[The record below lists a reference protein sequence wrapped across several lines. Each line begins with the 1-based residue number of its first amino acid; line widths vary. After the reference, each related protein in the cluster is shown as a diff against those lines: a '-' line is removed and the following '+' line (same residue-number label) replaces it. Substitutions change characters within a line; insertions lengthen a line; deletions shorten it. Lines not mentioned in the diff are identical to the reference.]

1 MQLLRFVQQI
11 LRRRFNASKKLL
23 CALISRKCLVSVKL
37 TLIWSVLYHLKRLH
51 IWIFAPKVFWWFS
64 FNSSKENLKWNQF
77 WNILSISPLEI
88 VATYNC
94 YSYCIVHHFY
104 HATFHILRDDT
115 CRKGT
120 CLPIFSFP
128 ERRKCDKKSSK
139 E

>member
-23 CALISRKCLVSVKL
+23 CALNSRKCLVSVKL
-37 TLIWSVLYHLKRLH
+37 TLIWRVYKNLKSLVLQNCIR
-51 IWIFAPKVFWWFS
+51 IFWWFS

-128 ERRKCDKKSSK
+128 ERRKCDKKSSSK